1 MENCDGVKADST
13 VIINNVPKYA
23 KEKGNYIVARYVDG
37 EWWFYGAYD
46 KGTAGKVATDVGGEV
61 FRLL

>member
-1 MENCDGVKADST
+1 MEKRNGVKADST
-13 VIINNVPKYA
+13 VTINNVPEYA
-23 KEKGNYIVARYVDG
+23 KENDKYIVARYVDN

-46 KGTAGKVATDVGGEV
+46 KGTAGNVATDVGGEV

>member
-1 MENCDGVKADST
+1 MAKRNGVKADST
-13 VIINNVPKYA
+13 VTINNVPEYA
-23 KEKGNYIVARYVDG
+23 KEKSKYIVARYVDG

-46 KGTAGKVATDVGGEV
+46 KGTAGNVATDVGGEV

>member
-1 MENCDGVKADST
+1 MAKRNGVKADST
-13 VIINNVPKYA
+13 VTINNVPEYA
-23 KEKGNYIVARYVDG
+23 KEKGKYIVARYVDG

-46 KGTAGKVATDVGGEV
+46 KGTAGNVATDVGGEV

>member
-1 MENCDGVKADST
+1 MVKRNGVKADST
-13 VIINNVPKYA
+13 VTINNVPEYA
-23 KEKGNYIVARYVDG
+23 KEKDKYIVARYVDG

-46 KGTAGKVATDVGGEV
+46 EGTAGNVATNVGGEV

>member
-1 MENCDGVKADST
+1 MAKRNGVKTDST
-13 VIINNVPKYA
+13 VTINNVPEYA
-23 KEKGNYIVARYVDG
+23 KEKGKYIVARYVDG

-46 KGTAGKVATDVGGEV
+46 EGTAGNVATDVGGEV

>member
-1 MENCDGVKADST
+1 MAKRNGVKADST
-13 VIINNVPKYA
+13 VPINNVPEYA
-23 KEKGNYIVARYVDG
+23 KEKGKYIVARYVDG

-46 KGTAGKVATDVGGEV
+46 KGPAGNVATDVGGEV